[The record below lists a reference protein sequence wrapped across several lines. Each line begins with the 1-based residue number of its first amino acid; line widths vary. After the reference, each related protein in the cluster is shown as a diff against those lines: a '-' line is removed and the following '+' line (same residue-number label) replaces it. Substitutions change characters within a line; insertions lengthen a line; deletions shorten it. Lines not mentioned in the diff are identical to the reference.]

1 MAKRRVLEHIDDDTA
16 SYAAFCRKNG
26 WHSTGAIGSRNWNE
40 EAIDKMARD
49 LTTPWQGLKSTVEN
63 MHEGIIES
71 IEKLTDWMT
80 EYIGKYYTVKDIPYL
95 SFSLRRT
102 DLTCIRL
109 LTMA

>member
-80 EYIGKYYTVKDIPYL
+80 EYLGIYYTVKEIYSLGFLLGRID
-95 SFSLRRT
+95 FSY
-102 DLTCIRL
+102 IRL